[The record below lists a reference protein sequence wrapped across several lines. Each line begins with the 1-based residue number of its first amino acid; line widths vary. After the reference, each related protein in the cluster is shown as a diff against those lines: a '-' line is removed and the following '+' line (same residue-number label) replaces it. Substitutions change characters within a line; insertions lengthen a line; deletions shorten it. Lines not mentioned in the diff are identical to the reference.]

1 MTSNCLTIDVEEYF
15 EQAPAEVASV
25 CESRLELEVGKT
37 LDLLAGTG
45 DHATFFFLA
54 RLASKFPA
62 LVRRVADAGHRIG
75 CHGLEHVFL
84 DRLPLTEAERMVRQ
98 SIGMVREAAGLPVES
113 FRAPFFSI
121 NACNRE
127 LLAVLADEGV
137 RFDSSIFPG
146 RHPDYGW
153 PGAPVKPFTIELPGG
168 AKLHEV
174 PVTTASF
181 AGIRTGIAGGGWLRM
196 LPWPL
201 TRLALKRI
209 SASGAPLVLYLHPW
223 ELDPDQPRLKLD
235 MRFPLRHYL
244 FLGRT
249 EGRVREILNSYRFGP
264 LEDADLSGAPMIALS
279 DIGNPQARR

>member
-1 MTSNCLTIDVEEYF
+1 MAKNCLTIDVEEYF
-15 EQAPAEVASV
+15 EQASAEVASR
-25 CESRLELEVGKT
+25 CESRLELEVGMT

-45 DHATFFFLA
+45 DRATFFFLA
-54 RLASKFPA
+54 RLAQKFPA

-84 DRLPLTEAERMVRQ
+84 DRMPLDEAEQMVRQ
-98 SIGMVREAAGLPVES
+98 SIGMVRDAAGLAVLS

-121 NACNRE
+121 NASNRE

-153 PGAPVKPFTIELPGG
+153 PGAPVRPFTIEFPGG
-168 AKLHEV
+168 ARLHEV

-196 LPWPL
+196 LPWPI
-201 TRLALKRI
+201 TRSALRRI
-209 SASGAPLVLYLHPW
+209 SSSGAPLVLYLHPW
-223 ELDPDQPRLKLD
+223 ELDPAQPRLKLN

-264 LEDADLSGAPMIALS
+264 LEEADLDGAPVLAPG
-279 DIGNPQARR
+279 DIGTPQAER